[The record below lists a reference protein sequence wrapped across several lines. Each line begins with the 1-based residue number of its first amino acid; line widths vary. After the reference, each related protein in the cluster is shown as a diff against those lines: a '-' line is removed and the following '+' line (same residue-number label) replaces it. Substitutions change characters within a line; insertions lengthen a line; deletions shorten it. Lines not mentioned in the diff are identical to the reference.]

1 MKIFQ
6 IQRITA
12 VALLL
17 FLFMHIV
24 LMHYPPRELEY
35 SLIVEYMQ
43 YPAWKAIESLFL
55 LSALLHALTGS
66 YVVLTDYEKISKL
79 KQVFVVVLSLAG
91 IAAFYWGALTIWTW

>member
-17 FLFMHIV
+17 FLFMHII
-24 LMHYPPRELEY
+24 LMHYPPRDLEY
-35 SLIVEYMQ
+35 SNIVAYMQ
-43 YPAWKAIESLFL
+43 YPAWKVIESLFL
-55 LSALLHALTGS
+55 LSVLLHALTGS
-66 YVVLTDYEKISKL
+66 YVVLTDYEALTKL
-79 KQVFVVVLSLAG
+79 KKVFVVVLSLAG

>member
-17 FLFMHIV
+17 FLFMHII
-24 LMHYPPRELEY
+24 LMHYPPRDLEY
-35 SLIVEYMQ
+35 SNIVAYMQ
-43 YPAWKAIESLFL
+43 YPAWKVIESLFL
-55 LSALLHALTGS
+55 LSVLLHALTGS
-66 YVVLTDYEKISKL
+66 YVVVTDYEALSKL
-79 KQVFVVVLSLAG
+79 KKVFVVVLSLAG